1 MAKIKIPNE
10 ISSLTIRWEAMV
22 AAIVDQGGTSSIFRN
37 PSKGISNPSKLN
49 ASEGEQKLRKFVC
62 KVISD
67 SADVVQRT
75 YDRDPIVNLIRARI
89 KEGGIDVIDFN
100 FDWLLLGG
108 KPKFQRPSKGK
119 TTPASKKLALHGF
132 VWVSDF
138 LGYISSPPKWNMIAS
153 RKR

>member
-1 MAKIKIPNE
+1 
-10 ISSLTIRWEAMV
+10 MV